1 MRHRLVKWWCN
12 FLLRLASGGY
22 KFSVR
27 QSTSC
32 PTKRFNSSALRLHQS
47 TPDLRTIIRYPSC
60 VSTFITSFSI
70 FIPKPNSK
78 LPFFKWLSRAL
89 SLSPNTISYC
99 FSHLLCWELF
109 GHRRRW
115 TPTTRLT
122 VSFKKNMSHLAWL
135 NSCGFISWKK
145 KKILFLWWFLT
156 EACDCHKPHWTSLCC
171 VKMSALNLNLL
182 AAPTVRSEISQI
194 PLPHLVFVPL
204 SCYPHYV
211 AVQYLCIY
219 FCCYLMIIIYCIRTR
234 FALFEDE

>member
-145 KKILFLWWFLT
+145 KISFLVVIFNWSLWLSQASLDQSMLCKDERSKFKPARRPHSLIRNIPNPSSSSRLRPSLLLSPLCSCTVPMHIL
-156 EACDCHKPHWTSLCC
+156 
-171 VKMSALNLNLL
+171 LL
-182 AAPTVRSEISQI
+182 
-194 PLPHLVFVPL
+194 LLDD
-204 SCYPHYV
+204 Y
-211 AVQYLCIY
+211 YL
-219 FCCYLMIIIYCIRTR
+219 LH
-234 FALFEDE
+234 